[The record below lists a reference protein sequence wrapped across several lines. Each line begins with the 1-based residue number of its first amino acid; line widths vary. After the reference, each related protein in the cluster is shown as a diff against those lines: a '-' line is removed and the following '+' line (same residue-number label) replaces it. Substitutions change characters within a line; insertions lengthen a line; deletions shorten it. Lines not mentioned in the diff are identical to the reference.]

1 MKYCALFFLLIF
13 TALPKEAGAGPGYPV
28 SEIPEELTKDV
39 HVVVREDAM
48 VFKIVALDRA
58 VLTVRFVAT
67 IMNNKGSN
75 YAKKSVHY
83 SKLEKINYLKG
94 AVYNSRGDLIRKLRN
109 NEIEDHSINDGVALF
124 RDDRVQVADLTSTFY
139 PYTVEFEY
147 EIEYKYLYE
156 IPDSWFLSGEHVST
170 QHASYQLIFPPG
182 MAPRYRMVNIDQE
195 PLKEKLKDGSES
207 WSWAFENFKPIKI
220 EPYGPDIREV
230 LPGIMAAP
238 KEFQYEGYRGDMSTW
253 EDYGRWFSLLN
264 KGRDEL
270 PQATKE
276 KVAEIT
282 SGLKSDKEK
291 AEALYHYLQSKTRY
305 VNISLGIG
313 GLQPF
318 PAEVVD
324 KNGYGDCKALSNY
337 MVALLKEAGVKA
349 YYAIIM
355 AGSDASP
362 VIEDFPSHQANHV
375 IVSIPQAQ
383 DTLWL
388 ECTSQTNP
396 FGYQGSFTG
405 DRKALLVT
413 EEGGR
418 LVNTNRYP
426 DSLNRQIRKAEVHLD
441 IAGNAK
447 GTVKTMYSGIQYEN
461 GGLNGIL
468 NDQFDAQKKWAL
480 NHTGIPSFNL
490 DRFSFENRKS
500 RQPEAVV
507 NLELTLNRMASV
519 SGKRL
524 FLSPNLMNRLSHLP
538 DEGEKRKSDLQ
549 LDFGYVDVDSI
560 VYYIPEGIYPEYL
573 PEPIHITSPFGE
585 YHASCVIDEGSLVYV
600 RRMSLRQGRYPA
612 SQYSAYVDFRK
623 AVTKADNLKLVF
635 LSKT

>member
-1 MKYCALFFLLIF
+1 MKYWVSFFLLAF
-13 TALPKEAGAGPGYPV
+13 SGLSAEAGAGYPV
-28 SEIPEELTKDV
+28 SEIPEELTKDA

-67 IMNNKGSN
+67 IMNNKASN
-75 YAKKSVHY
+75 YAKRSVY
-83 SKLEKINYLKG
+83 YNKLEKVNYLKG
-94 AVYNSRGDLIRKLRN
+94 AIYNSKGDLIRKLKN
-109 NEIEDHSINDGVALF
+109 SEIGDHSINDGIALY
-124 RDDRVQVADLTSTFY
+124 RDDRVKSADLSATFY

-147 EIEYKYLYE
+147 ELEYKYLYD
-156 IPDSWFLSGEHVST
+156 IPDSWFQTDEHVAT

-182 MAPRYRMVNIDQE
+182 LEPRYRLVNIDQE
-195 PLKEKLKDGSES
+195 PVKETLKDGSES
-207 WSWAFENFKPIKI
+207 WSWSVENLEPIKV
-220 EPYGPDIREV
+220 EPYGPDALEV

-238 KEFQYEGYRGDMSTW
+238 KDFQYEGYRGNMSTW
-253 EDYGRWFSLLN
+253 EEYGRWFALLN
-264 KGRDEL
+264 KGRDVL
-270 PQATKE
+270 PEATKA

-282 SGLKSDKEK
+282 AGLRSDREK
-291 AEALYHYLQSKTRY
+291 AEALYHFLQSKTRY
-305 VNISLGIG
+305 VNIKLGIG

-337 MVALLKEAGVKA
+337 MVALLKEAGVKS

-355 AGSDASP
+355 AGDDAPP

-375 IVSIPQAQ
+375 IVAIPQAK

-396 FGYQGSFTG
+396 FGYQGKFTG

-413 EEGGR
+413 EDGGK
-418 LVNTNRYP
+418 LVNTIRYP
-426 DSLNRQIRKAEVHLD
+426 DSLNRQERKAEVYLD
-441 IAGNAK
+441 IAGNGK
-447 GTVKTMYSGIQYEN
+447 GTVKTWYSGLQYEN
-461 GGLNGIL
+461 GGLHWIL

-480 NHTGIPSFNL
+480 RHTGIPSFNL
-490 DRFSFENRKS
+490 DRFSFENRKAKL
-500 RQPEAVV
+500 PEAVV
-507 NLELTLNRMASV
+507 SLELTLNRMASV

-524 FLSPNLMNRLSHLP
+524 FLSPNLMNRLTFLP
-538 DEGEKRKSDLQ
+538 EESQQRKTDLQ
-549 LDFGYVDVDSI
+549 IDFGYVDIDSI
-560 VYYIPEGIYPEYL
+560 VYHVPENLYPEFL
-573 PEPIHITSPFGE
+573 PEPILISSPFGE
-585 YHASCVIDEGSLVYV
+585 YQANFVIDQGSVVYI
-600 RRMSLRQGRYPA
+600 RKMSLREGRYPA

-623 AVTKADNLKLVF
+623 AITKADNLKLVF